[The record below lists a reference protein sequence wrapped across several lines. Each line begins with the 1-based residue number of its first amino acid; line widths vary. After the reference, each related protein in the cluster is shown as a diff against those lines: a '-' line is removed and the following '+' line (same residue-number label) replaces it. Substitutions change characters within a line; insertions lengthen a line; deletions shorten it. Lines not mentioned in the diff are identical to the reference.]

1 MAIRLFDFPTS
12 ARAAFS
18 FLENEFGFRVTEH
31 DASAVRYQSDRVFVE
46 VSCELLAIDVAEI
59 AVTIG
64 LLNHSRRD
72 RTGYSINRLKRLAVQ
87 NDSKRYHWPKAR
99 TQNEC
104 DAGLEKLATE
114 LRNYGSQ
121 ALRGDVNVFNA
132 MFAAAEIARGS
143 IGVDFVRQEAEAAF
157 REKVY
162 SKAVVLYESIEGH
175 RTPAEEAK
183 LAYAR
188 NHCASEKHQ

>member
-1 MAIRLFDFPTS
+1 MAIKLFDFPTS
-12 ARAAFS
+12 ARATFS
-18 FLENEFGFRVTEH
+18 FLEIEFEFRVTEH
-31 DASAVRYQSDRVFVE
+31 DAAAVRYESDQVFVE

-64 LLNHSRRD
+64 LLDQSRRD
-72 RTGYSINRLKRLAVQ
+72 RTGYSINHLKRLAVQ
-87 NDSKRYHWPKAR
+87 NDNKRYHWPKAR

-114 LRNYGSQ
+114 LRAHGSR

-132 MFAAAEIARGS
+132 MFTAAEIARGS
-143 IGVDFVRQEAEAAF
+143 IGVDFVRQKAEAAF
-157 REKVY
+157 REKAY
-162 SKAVVLYESIEGH
+162 SKAVMLYESIEGH
-175 RTPAEEAK
+175 RTSVDEGK

-188 NHCASEKHQ
+188 NHCESDKH